1 MTSKRRLDI
10 VYSVL
15 VIILAMLLMQQ
26 YYDLLNSWTGGNDQG
41 QTEESAVYDE
51 AKLMQPFEIAVS
63 SGRQEGRAALV
74 TQQIQAYYDVYAA
87 SWDFL
92 TEMMGAGPQ
101 AETVGSDEL
110 NTNRPVCR
118 YLYTTPRDGEMF
130 LQAFPQE
137 TLISGFSA
145 VRDMGRYSS
154 IWIVP
159 AENARED
166 SYVYLVGGEDSA
178 VRLNARTS
186 RDRTEEL
193 LEEMRGVCGKVSE
206 RYFDCAVFYPEVFTG
221 HMLLRDQN
229 DPEVYTP
236 WRIRWNENFTQETVF
251 RFVRDLF
258 SYPEVVR
265 AQQPDKDT
273 WIFTDDRVSVR
284 IGQNGMLYYIHTP
297 SAGQADSAVRLS
309 VADAYDIA
317 VSFVVADLA
326 NDGQPISFY
335 LDGWEA
341 TDTGYIF
348 RWNYQKD
355 GRAVYPDESI
365 LASEGMQSGLQL
377 EIRGEE
383 VYRYQCLKIRLES
396 AAYRT
401 QILTESAFSI
411 IGRMVRGHYD
421 NISLVYRIE
430 DGTAVPYWELL
441 QGDVK
446 SYIKGR

>member
-1 MTSKRRLDI
+1 MTSKKRVGI
-10 VYSVL
+10 IYSVL
-15 VIILAMLLMQQ
+15 VVILAVLLMQQ
-26 YYDLLNSWTGGNDQG
+26 YYDLLNSWTGGSDQG

-63 SGRQEGRAALV
+63 SGRQEGRSALV
-74 TQQIQAYYDVYAA
+74 TQQIQAYYEVYSA

-92 TEMMGAGPQ
+92 LEMMEAGPQ
-101 AETVGSDEL
+101 AESAGYEEL

-118 YLYTTPRDGEMF
+118 YIYTTPRNGEMF

-137 TLISGFSA
+137 TIISGFAA
-145 VRDMGRYSS
+145 VRDAGHYSS
-154 IWIVP
+154 IWIIP
-159 AENARED
+159 AENAREN
-166 SYVYLVGGEDSA
+166 SYIYLVGGTDS
-178 VRLNARTS
+178 VIRLSAKIS
-186 RDRTEEL
+186 RDRTEAL
-193 LEEMRGVCGKVSE
+193 LGEMRGVCDKVSE
-206 RYFDCAVFYPEVFTG
+206 RYYDCAVFYPEIFTG
-221 HMLLRDQN
+221 HMLLRGQN

-236 WRIRWNENFTQETVF
+236 WRIRWIESFTQETVF
-251 RFVRDLF
+251 RYVRDLF
-258 SYPEVVR
+258 SYPEVVQ
-265 AQQPDKDT
+265 AQQSDEDT
-273 WIFTDDRVSVR
+273 WIFTDDKISVR
-284 IGQNGMLYYIHTP
+284 IGRNGMLYYIHTP
-297 SAGQADSAVRLS
+297 SAGQADSGVRLS

-317 VSFVVADLA
+317 VSFVTADLA

-335 LDGWEA
+335 LDGWET

-355 GRAVYPDESI
+355 GRAVYPDEG
-365 LASEGMQSGLQL
+365 LLESEGMQSGLQL

-401 QILTESAFSI
+401 QVLTESAFSI
-411 IGRMVRGHYD
+411 IGGMPRGNYD
-421 NISLVYRIE
+421 NINLVYRIE

>member
-1 MTSKRRLDI
+1 MTGKKRLDI

-63 SGRQEGRAALV
+63 SGRQEGRSAVV
-74 TQQIQAYYDVYAA
+74 THQIQAYYEVYAA

-92 TEMMGAGPQ
+92 MEMMEAGPQ
-101 AETVGSDEL
+101 AETTGYEEL

-118 YLYTTPRDGEMF
+118 YIYTTPRNGEMF
-130 LQAFPQE
+130 LQALPQE
-137 TLISGFSA
+137 TIISGFAA
-145 VRDMGRYSS
+145 VRDAGRYSS

-166 SYVYLVGGEDSA
+166 SYIYLVGGTDS
-178 VRLNARTS
+178 VIRLSAKIS
-186 RDRTEEL
+186 RDRTEAL
-193 LEEMRGVCGKVSE
+193 LEEMRGVCDKVSE
-206 RYFDCAVFYPEVFTG
+206 RYYDCAVFYLEIFTG

-236 WRIRWNENFTQETVF
+236 WRIRWNESFTQETVF
-251 RFVRDLF
+251 RYVRDLF
-258 SYPEVVR
+258 SYPEVVQ
-265 AQQPDKDT
+265 AQQSDEDT
-273 WIFTDDRVSVR
+273 WIFTDDKVSVR
-284 IGQNGMLYYIHTP
+284 IGRNGMLYYIHTP
-297 SAGQADSAVRLS
+297 SAGQADSGVRLS

-317 VSFVVADLA
+317 VSFVTSDLA

-335 LDGWEA
+335 LDGWET

-355 GRAVYPDESI
+355 GRAVYPDES
-365 LASEGMQSGLQL
+365 LLESEGMQSGLQL

-396 AAYRT
+396 AVYRT
-401 QILTESAFSI
+401 QVLTESAFSI
-411 IGRMVRGHYD
+411 IGGMPRGNYD
-421 NISLVYRIE
+421 SIRLVYRME
-430 DGTAVPYWELL
+430 NSTAVPYWELL
-441 QGDVK
+441 QGDDK

>member
-1 MTSKRRLDI
+1 
-10 VYSVL
+10 
-15 VIILAMLLMQQ
+15 
-26 YYDLLNSWTGGNDQG
+26 
-41 QTEESAVYDE
+41 
-51 AKLMQPFEIAVS
+51 
-63 SGRQEGRAALV
+63 
-74 TQQIQAYYDVYAA
+74 
-87 SWDFL
+87 
-92 TEMMGAGPQ
+92 
-101 AETVGSDEL
+101 
-110 NTNRPVCR
+110 
-118 YLYTTPRDGEMF
+118 
-130 LQAFPQE
+130 
-137 TLISGFSA
+137 
-145 VRDMGRYSS
+145 
-154 IWIVP
+154 
-159 AENARED
+159 
-166 SYVYLVGGEDSA
+166 
-178 VRLNARTS
+178 LNARIS

-206 RYFDCAVFYPEVFTG
+206 RYFDCAVFYPEAFTG